1 MPIDLKNRIPEPFY
15 SHIQTIYERV
25 TRAGFECFLVG
36 GSVRDLVMGKIPHE
50 YDFTTNAKPEEVKKL
65 FPLVVETGIKH
76 GTLTIVIDKIHYEI
90 TTYRIDKDYVDGR
103 RPNSIEFGNSL
114 SEDLRRRDFT
124 MNALALDPQ
133 KGEIIDEHQGLLD
146 IQNKLIR
153 TIGDPLQRFGEDG
166 LRPIRALR
174 FASSLGFEIE
184 ASTRIAI
191 QKTKQITEKISVE
204 RFFDEITKSLRG
216 KKPSIMLEHLVEEDI
231 FSLFLKDSRFKE
243 TIQKDAVSYLD
254 QISKENLGF
263 QMAVFFFIL
272 SPGVGFKVLEEWLR
286 KLKTSG
292 QTIKDCLL
300 FFQFIQISQKFAGE
314 ENPADLVF
322 TFKKQILSP
331 LKKHFGAE
339 TAYQKV
345 DESFWKDMEM
355 FFGDKTSLLRSIWL
369 DRPPLL
375 LTDLCIS
382 GNTLTQRFPDLPK
395 TKYGILLNQ
404 LLDLVLDDP
413 TKNEIQIL
421 LNHSAEILDNL

>member
-1 MPIDLKNRIPEPFY
+1 MPIDFKNQIPEPFY

-36 GSVRDLVMGKIPHE
+36 GSVRDLVMGITPHE
-50 YDFTTNAKPEEVKKL
+50 YDFTTNAKPDDVKKL

-103 RPNSIEFGNSL
+103 RPNSIEFGKSL
-114 SEDLRRRDFT
+114 AEDLRRRDFT
-124 MNALALDPQ
+124 MNALALDP
-133 KGEIIDEHQGLLD
+133 KNYEIIDEHQGLVD
-146 IQNKLIR
+146 IQNKKIR
-153 TIGDPLQRFGEDG
+153 TIGDPVQRFGEDG

-184 ASTRIAI
+184 PTTRNAI
-191 QKTKQITEKISVE
+191 QKTKHITEKISIE

-216 KKPSIMLEHLVEEDI
+216 RKPSIMLQLLVEEDI

-243 TIQKDAVSYLD
+243 TMQIDAVTYLD
-254 QISKENLGF
+254 RISKENLGF
-263 QMAVFFFIL
+263 QIAVFFFIL
-272 SPGVGFKVLEEWLR
+272 CPTVGLKVLEDWLR

-292 QTIKDCLL
+292 QIQKDCIL
-300 FFQFIQISQKFAGE
+300 FYQFIHLSREMDCNQ
-314 ENPADLVF
+314 NPIDLHF
-322 TFKKQILSP
+322 ILKKQILCP
-331 LKKHFGAE
+331 LKKHHGAE

-345 DESFWKDMEM
+345 GNSFWRDMEI
-355 FFGDKTSLLRSIWL
+355 FFGKQTSLLQSLWL
-369 DRPPLL
+369 GKPPLL

-382 GNTLTQRFPDLPK
+382 GNTLAEQFPDLPK

-404 LLDLVLDDP
+404 LLDLVLKDP

-421 LNHSAEILDNL
+421 LEHSAEKINNL